1 MNKLHKYKVYRTIV
15 ILMMCVIFCVNMT
28 GCGETKESTIKPGSS
43 ILVPPKKSIK
53 EAPTNKN
60 SDELTIT
67 GVLSYNDKT
76 EKKAHFVDISSNV
89 EYEVPYSGGTDIQ
102 SKYGTVI
109 SPGSMQLGAIYDV
122 VCYKSGIA
130 KSIYG
135 NKNEWEKKSVND
147 IEVDE
152 SSKKIVVGASNLK
165 YDEKIVILSG
175 DDRVAI
181 ASIIKQD
188 EVTIR
193 GIDNTAY
200 SIIVNVDHG
209 YIRFTGVSA
218 FIGGYVTIGRDNMY
232 TVTEDMLVAS
242 KVGNQQI
249 EIQSGNT
256 KSTKE
261 VTVEKGQE
269 AVVDFSEFI
278 LPATKQGAVI
288 FKVSP
293 SDAIMSIDGKEV
305 DYSEPIQLTY
315 GKHNIRLV
323 ANHYEEYTE
332 TIVVNSLYFT
342 KVIDMTPKSAV
353 KSTTK
358 SSTNSANSN
367 LTEGYSVQVVEPQG
381 AALYV
386 DSVYIGIV
394 PCAFDKKVGTK
405 TITLTKSGYN
415 TISYSISIGNTA
427 GDLTYSFPQMEK
439 ANSNGAT
446 QTPTQT
452 PTQAPTQTPTT
463 AAQEQKTTKK

>member
-1 MNKLHKYKVYRTIV
+1 MNKLHKYKFCRTIV
-15 ILMMCVIFCVNMT
+15 ILMLCVIFCVNVT

-43 ILVPPKKSIK
+43 ILVPPKKSIQ

-67 GVLSYNDKT
+67 GVLSYNNKT

-102 SKYGTVI
+102 SKYGSVI
-109 SPGSMQLGAIYDV
+109 SAGSMQLGAIYDV

-130 KSIYG
+130 KSIHG
-135 NKNEWEKKSVND
+135 NKNEWEKKKIND

-152 SSKKIVVGASNLK
+152 SSKKIVVGNSNLR

-175 DDRVAI
+175 EDRIAI

-209 YIRFTGVSA
+209 YIRFTGVTA

-249 EIQSGNT
+249 EIQAGNT

-269 AVVDFSEFI
+269 TVVDFSEFL

-332 TIVVNSLYFT
+332 TIVVNSLSFT
-342 KVIDMTPKSAV
+342 KVIDMTPKSSI

-358 SSTNSANSN
+358 NPTSSN
-367 LTEGYSVQVVEPQG
+367 LTDGYSVQVVEPQG

-415 TISYSISIGNTA
+415 TISYSISISNTA

-439 ANSNGAT
+439 ANSSAT
-446 QTPTQT
+446 QI
-452 PTQAPTQTPTT
+452 PTQTPTT
-463 AAQEQKTTKK
+463 AAQEQETTKK

>member
-1 MNKLHKYKVYRTIV
+1 MNKLHKYKFYRTIV
-15 ILMMCVIFCVNMT
+15 ILMMCVIFCLNIT

-43 ILVPPKKSIK
+43 ILVPPKKSIQ

-76 EKKAHFVDISSNV
+76 EQKAHFVDISSNV

-109 SPGSMQLGAIYDV
+109 SAGSMQLGAIYDV

-130 KSIYG
+130 KSIHG
-135 NKNEWEKKSVND
+135 NKNEWEKKKVND

-152 SSKKIVVGASNLK
+152 DSKKIVVGNSNLK
-165 YDEKIVILSG
+165 YDEKIVVLS
-175 DDRVAI
+175 DNDRVAI

-188 EVTIR
+188 EITIR

-209 YIRFTGVSA
+209 YIRFTGVTA

-232 TVTEDMLVAS
+232 SVTEDMLVAS

-249 EIQSGNT
+249 EIQAGNT

-261 VTVEKGQE
+261 VTVEKGE
-269 AVVDFSEFI
+269 ETVVDFSEFL

-332 TIVVNSLYFT
+332 TIVVNSLSFT
-342 KVIDMTPKSAV
+342 KVIDMTPKSST

-358 SSTNSANSN
+358 NSTNSANSN
-367 LTEGYSVQVVEPQG
+367 LTDGYSVQVVEPQG

-415 TISYSISIGNTA
+415 TISYSISISNTA

-439 ANSNGAT
+439 ANSSAT
-446 QTPTQT
+446 QT
-452 PTQAPTQTPTT
+452 PTQTPTT
-463 AAQEQKTTKK
+463 AAQEQETTKK

>member
-1 MNKLHKYKVYRTIV
+1 
-15 ILMMCVIFCVNMT
+15 MMCVIFCVNMT

-109 SPGSMQLGAIYDV
+109 SAGSMQLGAIYDV

-242 KVGNQQI
+242 KVGTQQI

-256 KSTKE
+256 KSTKAAGAGITEKEPEAKARAVQRTEDESGFTPMTVRE
-261 VTVEKGQE
+261 VEIVMPDQE
-269 AVVDFSEFI
+269 ASGGSTEAEERAENAEERAKPVRASSRPKEETVPFGVDSREGTSFSSSEAGNDSEKNNNDRI
-278 LPATKQGAVI
+278 LQLHKAGK
-288 FKVSP
+288 SNM
-293 SDAIMSIDGKEV
+293 AIARELGLGIGEV
-305 DYSEPIQLTY
+305 KL
-315 GKHNIRLV
+315 
-323 ANHYEEYTE
+323 
-332 TIVVNSLYFT
+332 
-342 KVIDMTPKSAV
+342 VID
-353 KSTTK
+353 
-358 SSTNSANSN
+358 
-367 LTEGYSVQVVEPQG
+367 LFEG
-381 AALYV
+381 A
-386 DSVYIGIV
+386 
-394 PCAFDKKVGTK
+394 
-405 TITLTKSGYN
+405 
-415 TISYSISIGNTA
+415 
-427 GDLTYSFPQMEK
+427 
-439 ANSNGAT
+439 
-446 QTPTQT
+446 
-452 PTQAPTQTPTT
+452 
-463 AAQEQKTTKK
+463 

>member
-1 MNKLHKYKVYRTIV
+1 MNKLHKYKFCRTIV
-15 ILMMCVIFCVNMT
+15 ILMLCVIFCVNVT

-43 ILVPPKKSIK
+43 ILVPPKKSIQ

-67 GVLSYNDKT
+67 GVLSYNNKT

-102 SKYGTVI
+102 SKYGSVI
-109 SPGSMQLGAIYDV
+109 SAGSMQLGAIYDV

-130 KSIYG
+130 KSIHG
-135 NKNEWEKKSVND
+135 NKNEWEKKKIND

-152 SSKKIVVGASNLK
+152 SSKKIVVGNSNLR

-175 DDRVAI
+175 EDRIAI

-209 YIRFTGVSA
+209 YIRFTGVTA

-249 EIQSGNT
+249 EIQAGNT

-269 AVVDFSEFI
+269 TIVDFSEFL

-332 TIVVNSLYFT
+332 TIVVNSLSFT
-342 KVIDMTPKSAV
+342 KVIDMTPKSSI

-358 SSTNSANSN
+358 NPTSSN
-367 LTEGYSVQVVEPQG
+367 LTDGYSVQVVEPQG

-415 TISYSISIGNTA
+415 TISYSISISNTA

-439 ANSNGAT
+439 ANSSAT
-446 QTPTQT
+446 QT
-452 PTQAPTQTPTT
+452 PTQTPTT
-463 AAQEQKTTKK
+463 AAQEQETTKK

>member
-1 MNKLHKYKVYRTIV
+1 ML
-15 ILMMCVIFCVNMT
+15 CVIFCVNVT

-43 ILVPPKKSIK
+43 ILVPPKKSIQ

-76 EKKAHFVDISSNV
+76 EQKAHFVDISSNV

-102 SKYGTVI
+102 SKYGSVI
-109 SPGSMQLGAIYDV
+109 SAGSMQLGAIYDV

-130 KSIYG
+130 KSIHG
-135 NKNEWEKKSVND
+135 NKNEWEKKKIND

-152 SSKKIVVGASNLK
+152 SSKKIVVGNSNLR

-175 DDRVAI
+175 EDRIAI

-209 YIRFTGVSA
+209 YIRFTGVTA

-249 EIQSGNT
+249 EIQAGNT

-269 AVVDFSEFI
+269 TVVDRKS
-278 LPATKQGAVI
+278 
-288 FKVSP
+288 
-293 SDAIMSIDGKEV
+293 
-305 DYSEPIQLTY
+305 
-315 GKHNIRLV
+315 
-323 ANHYEEYTE
+323 
-332 TIVVNSLYFT
+332 VV
-342 KVIDMTPKSAV
+342 
-353 KSTTK
+353 
-358 SSTNSANSN
+358 
-367 LTEGYSVQVVEPQG
+367 
-381 AALYV
+381 
-386 DSVYIGIV
+386 
-394 PCAFDKKVGTK
+394 
-405 TITLTKSGYN
+405 
-415 TISYSISIGNTA
+415 
-427 GDLTYSFPQMEK
+427 
-439 ANSNGAT
+439 
-446 QTPTQT
+446 
-452 PTQAPTQTPTT
+452 
-463 AAQEQKTTKK
+463 

>member
-1 MNKLHKYKVYRTIV
+1 M
-15 ILMMCVIFCVNMT
+15 
-28 GCGETKESTIKPGSS
+28 
-43 ILVPPKKSIK
+43 
-53 EAPTNKN
+53 
-60 SDELTIT
+60 
-67 GVLSYNDKT
+67 
-76 EKKAHFVDISSNV
+76 
-89 EYEVPYSGGTDIQ
+89 
-102 SKYGTVI
+102 
-109 SPGSMQLGAIYDV
+109 
-122 VCYKSGIA
+122 
-130 KSIYG
+130 
-135 NKNEWEKKSVND
+135 
-147 IEVDE
+147 
-152 SSKKIVVGASNLK
+152 VGASNLK

>member
-1 MNKLHKYKVYRTIV
+1 MNKFSKYKFYKIIT
-15 ILMMCVIFCVNMT
+15 ILMVCIIFFANIT
-28 GCGETKESTIKPGSS
+28 GCEKTRQSTIKPGSS
-43 ILVPPKKSIK
+43 VLVPPKKSIT

-76 EKKAHFVDISSNV
+76 EKIAHFVDVNSNV

-102 SKYGTVI
+102 SKYGSII
-109 SPGSMQLGAIYDV
+109 SAGSMQLGAIYDV
-122 VCYKSGIA
+122 ICYKSGIA

-135 NKNEWEKKSVND
+135 NKNEWEKKKVND

-152 SSKKIVVGASNLK
+152 DSKKIVVGNSNLK
-165 YDEKIVILSG
+165 YDDKIVVLSG

-181 ASIIKQD
+181 TSIIKQD
-188 EVTIR
+188 EITIR

-249 EIQSGNT
+249 EIQSGDM

-269 AVVDFSEFI
+269 AIVDFSEFL
-278 LPATKQGAVI
+278 LPAEKQGAVI

-293 SDAIMSIDGKEV
+293 ASAIMSIDGEEV
-305 DYSEPIQLTY
+305 DYSEPIQLSY
-315 GKHNIRLV
+315 GKHTIRLV

-332 TIVVNSLYFT
+332 TIIVNSLYVT
-342 KVIDMTPKSAV
+342 KVIDMTPKSSTN
-353 KSTTK
+353 STTK
-358 SSTNSANSN
+358 SSSNSANSN
-367 LTEGYSVQVVEPQG
+367 QTEGYSVQVVEPAG

-415 TISYSISIGNTA
+415 TISYSISISNTA
-427 GDLTYSFPQMEK
+427 GDLTYSFPQMES
-439 ANSNGAT
+439 AANGA
-446 QTPTQT
+446 
-452 PTQAPTQTPTT
+452 TQAPTQTPTVS
-463 AAQEQKTTKK
+463 QERETIQKPTI